1 MIEVSGLT
9 KRYGEVTAL
18 SNVTFSVE
26 KGKIVGF
33 LGANGAGKSTTMDIL
48 CGYIGADNGTA
59 KVAGFDITEQPQDAK
74 LRLGYLPDVPPLHL
88 DMVVEDFVTYA
99 AKLHKVPKNLLKQRV
114 DITLEKLALGTVKH
128 RLVGNLSKGYRQR
141 VGLAQALVHDPE
153 VLVLDEPTEGL
164 DPTQIS
170 EMRKLIRSL
179 AGQHTILLSS
189 HILSEVQS
197 TVDNIIVIN
206 KGRVVAQGSYE
217 QLAGSLETGSVYRL
231 RVARDGARAMAT
243 INTMSGLQNTK
254 LTGQGEEIEFAISKT
269 SGDQVLDDVA
279 RSVIDGGFGL
289 RELALKT
296 RSLEDVFLQ
305 LTK

>member
-9 KRYGEVTAL
+9 KRYGDINAL
-18 SNVTFSVE
+18 TNVSFTVD

-48 CGYIGADNGTA
+48 CGYIGADQGSA
-59 KVAGFDITEQPQDAK
+59 KVAGYDITEQPIDAK
-74 LRLGYLPDVPPLHL
+74 RRLGYLPDVPPLHT
-88 DMVVEDFVTYA
+88 DMVVEDYVTYA
-99 AKLHKVPKNLLKQRV
+99 AKLHKVAKDQMKVRV
-114 DITLEKLALGTVKH
+114 DSTLEKLALGDV
-128 RLVGNLSKGYRQR
+128 RRRVIGNLSKGYRQR

-197 TVDNIIVIN
+197 TVDKIVVIN
-206 KGRVVAQGSYE
+206 KGKVVAQGSYE
-217 QLAGSLETGSVYRL
+217 ELSASLEGGSIYRL
-231 RVARDGARAMAT
+231 RVARDSARALAT
-243 INTMSGLQNTK
+243 INTMQGLHTARA
-254 LTGQGEEIEFAISKT
+254 TGNGEEIEFAIART
-269 SGDQVLDDVA
+269 SNDQILDDVA

-296 RSLEDVFLQ
+296 RSLEEVFLQ

>member
-9 KRYGEVTAL
+9 KRYGDITAL
-18 SNVTFSVE
+18 SKVSFTVE

-48 CGYIGADNGTA
+48 CGYIGADQGSA
-59 KVAGFDITEQPQDAK
+59 KVAGFDITEQPIDAK
-74 LRLGYLPDVPPLHL
+74 RRLGYLPDVAPLHT
-88 DMVVEDFVTYA
+88 DMIVSDYVTYA
-99 AKLHKVPKNLLKQRV
+99 AKLHKVAKDQIKTAV
-114 DITLEKLALGTVKH
+114 DSTIEKLSLGDVRH
-128 RLVGNLSKGYRQR
+128 RMVGNLSKGYRQR

-170 EMRKLIRSL
+170 EMRKLIRGL

-197 TVDNIIVIN
+197 TVDRIVVIN
-206 KGRVVAQGSYE
+206 RGKVVAQGTYE
-217 QLAGSLETGSVYRL
+217 ELSNSMEGGHVYRL
-231 RVARDGARAMAT
+231 RVARDSTRALAT
-243 INTMSGLQNTK
+243 INTMQGLHTARV
-254 LTGQGEEIEFAISKT
+254 TGHGEEIEFALARST
-269 SGDQVLDDVA
+269 SDQILDDVA

-296 RSLEDVFLQ
+296 KSLEEVFLQ

>member
-9 KRYGEVTAL
+9 KRYGDITAL
-18 SNVTFSVE
+18 SKVSFTVE
-26 KGKIVGF
+26 KGQIVGF

-48 CGYIGADNGTA
+48 CGYIGADQGSA
-59 KVAGFDITEQPQDAK
+59 KVAGFDITEQPIDAK
-74 LRLGYLPDVPPLHL
+74 RRLGYLPDVAPLHT
-88 DMVVEDFVTYA
+88 DMIVNDYVTYA
-99 AKLHKVPKNLLKQRV
+99 AKLHKVAKDQIKTAV
-114 DITLEKLALGTVKH
+114 DATIEKLSLGDVRH
-128 RLVGNLSKGYRQR
+128 RMVGNLSKGYRQR

-170 EMRKLIRSL
+170 EMRKLIRGL

-197 TVDNIIVIN
+197 TVDRIVVIN
-206 KGRVVAQGSYE
+206 RGKVVAQGTYE
-217 QLAGSLETGSVYRL
+217 ELSNSMEGGHVYRL
-231 RVARDGARAMAT
+231 RVARDSTRALAT
-243 INTMSGLQNTK
+243 INTMQGLHTARV
-254 LTGQGEEIEFAISKT
+254 TGHGEEIEFALARST
-269 SGDQVLDDVA
+269 SDQILDDVA

-296 RSLEDVFLQ
+296 KSLEEVFLQ